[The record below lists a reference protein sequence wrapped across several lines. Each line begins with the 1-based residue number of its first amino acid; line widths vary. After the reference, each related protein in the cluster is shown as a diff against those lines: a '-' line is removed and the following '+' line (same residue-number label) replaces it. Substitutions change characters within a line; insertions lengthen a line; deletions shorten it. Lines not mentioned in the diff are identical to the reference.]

1 MKTLFL
7 LFISLS
13 ATNLYSYESKVEVS
27 KKGDFK
33 IFRAIT
39 SGNFKGSLE
48 DIVKGIENFDEKCNN
63 EKRSKRK
70 YLKWE
75 TKCRFHNENL
85 VEAVKIYKPMDQNLK
100 KYNGFQYLIWR
111 NIYNSG
117 KYSHYDVVT
126 KRISKE
132 EVIIKHQMLS
142 NSEVNQIIEKPEK
155 INSAFDN
162 ISGTYKVTKL
172 AGGMIKVEYVYESK
186 TDHWFLTK
194 DFLENKIIDNITK
207 GTLQALKTIELS
219 LTDSRQQ

>member
-1 MKTLFL
+1 VKIISVLFFFL
-7 LFISLS
+7 LS
-13 ATNLYSYESKVEVS
+13 AKLYSYESKVEVF

-33 IFRAIT
+33 TFKAIT
-39 SGNFKGSLE
+39 SGEFEGSLE
-48 DIVKGIENFDEKCNN
+48 KVIEGIENFDEKCNN

-70 YLKWE
+70 FIKWE

-85 VEAVKIYKPMDQNLK
+85 VEAVKIFKPMDQKLK
-100 KYNGFQYLIWR
+100 KYNGFQYLVWR

-126 KRISKE
+126 KKRTKE
-132 EVIIKHQMLS
+132 EVIITHEMLS
-142 NSEVNQIIEKPEK
+142 DSEVKNIIEKPEK

-162 ISGTYKVTKL
+162 IRGTYKVSKKPN
-172 AGGMIKVEYVYESK
+172 GKIKVEYIYESK

-194 DFLENKIIDNITK
+194 DFLEEKIINNITS

-219 LTDSRQQ
+219 LKEVRK